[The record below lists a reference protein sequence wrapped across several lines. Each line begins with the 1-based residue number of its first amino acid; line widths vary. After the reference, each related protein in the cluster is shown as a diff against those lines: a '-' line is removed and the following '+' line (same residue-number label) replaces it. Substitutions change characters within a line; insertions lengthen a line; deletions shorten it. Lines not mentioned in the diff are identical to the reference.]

1 MYTYEG
7 KLFFGG
13 IRTKIECFRT
23 KIECFWELGKYFC
36 VVVFR
41 AAYLKS

>member
-13 IRTKIECFRT
+13 IRTKIECF
-23 KIECFWELGKYFC
+23 WELGKYFF